1 MNNALQELKWR
12 GCVYDHTEGVEEAL
26 TEGPVTFYIGYDP
39 TADSLHVG
47 SLLQMMNM
55 ARMQRMGHHPI
66 AVVGGGTGLIGDP
79 SGKTKERQLLTLEQV
94 EKNLAG
100 IKGQLARFLDFDAA
114 DNPARIVNNYDWLG
128 SISFVDFLR
137 DVGKYFTVNNMLAK
151 ESVKRRIESEDG
163 ISFTEFSYSLLQA
176 YDFLVLHDR
185 YKCSMQL
192 GGSDQWGNIV
202 AGGDLIRKLR
212 SQKAFGLV
220 SPLVTTATGVKFGKT
235 EAGTIWLDPERTS
248 PYRFYQFWL
257 NTDDADVINYLK
269 YFTWLDQEQIAGLE
283 TALQERPHERSAQK
297 ALAAAV
303 TEVVHGAEALSAA
316 QRASEVLFGGDIEGL
331 GAAEVADIFQDVP
344 STEIAASRFDGEG
357 MQLADL
363 MVEVQACKSKGEARR
378 LLQGG
383 GVSLNNRKWD
393 DPNQGIT
400 RADTIEGRFL
410 VLRKGRK
417 NYFLVKVL
425 G

>member
-185 YKCSMQL
+185 YNCSMQL

>member
-1 MNNALQELKWR
+1 
-12 GCVYDHTEGVEEAL
+12 
-26 TEGPVTFYIGYDP
+26 
-39 TADSLHVG
+39 
-47 SLLQMMNM
+47 
-55 ARMQRMGHHPI
+55 
-66 AVVGGGTGLIGDP
+66 
-79 SGKTKERQLLTLEQV
+79 
-94 EKNLAG
+94 
-100 IKGQLARFLDFDAA
+100 
-114 DNPARIVNNYDWLG
+114 
-128 SISFVDFLR
+128 
-137 DVGKYFTVNNMLAK
+137 
-151 ESVKRRIESEDG
+151 
-163 ISFTEFSYSLLQA
+163 
-176 YDFLVLHDR
+176 
-185 YKCSMQL
+185 
-192 GGSDQWGNIV
+192 
-202 AGGDLIRKLR
+202 
-212 SQKAFGLV
+212 
-220 SPLVTTATGVKFGKT
+220 
-235 EAGTIWLDPERTS
+235 
-248 PYRFYQFWL
+248 
-257 NTDDADVINYLK
+257 
-269 YFTWLDQEQIAGLE
+269 
-283 TALQERPHERSAQK
+283 
-297 ALAAAV
+297 LAAAV

>member
-12 GCVYDHTEGVEEAL
+12 GCVYDHTEGVEETL
-26 TEGPVTFYIGYDP
+26 KEGPVTFYIGYDP

>member
-26 TEGPVTFYIGYDP
+26 REGPVTFYIGYDP

-185 YKCSMQL
+185 YNCSMQL